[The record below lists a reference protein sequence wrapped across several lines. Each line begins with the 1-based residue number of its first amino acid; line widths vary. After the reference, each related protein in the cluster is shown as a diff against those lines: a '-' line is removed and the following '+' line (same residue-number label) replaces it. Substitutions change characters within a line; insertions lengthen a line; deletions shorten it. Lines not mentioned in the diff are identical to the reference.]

1 MHMPACYHDKHF
13 SGRGIPTAPL
23 KSHDQS
29 VYILV
34 YLLIV
39 FHCLTNGSI
48 ERGEEWEWE
57 TGEGVCEI
65 SKCPGSLGANK
76 EGR

>member
-1 MHMPACYHDKHF
+1 
-13 SGRGIPTAPL
+13 
-23 KSHDQS
+23 
-29 VYILV
+29 V

-39 FHCLTNGSI
+39 FHGFTNGSI

-57 TGEGVCEI
+57 AGEGVGEI